1 MKFETKDWV
10 LGAVVVVIVL
20 LFFLWRSVSKY
31 EDVTFPSDL
40 GEMEA
45 EALFV
50 KKSTEFSVEM
60 GKKFE
65 VAQNDN
71 DLALLQKLGN
81 EGTEALKKLQT
92 DYHNYLRSKGKEV
105 PME

>member
-45 EALFV
+45 EALFM
-50 KKSTEFSVEM
+50 KKSTEFAVELD
-60 GKKFE
+60 KKLIE
-65 VAQNDN
+65 PQQTN

-81 EGTEALKKLQT
+81 EGAEAIKKLQA
-92 DYHNYLRSKGKEV
+92 DYYDYLRSKGKKMI
-105 PME
+105 ME